1 MFLVD
6 LIINFLSA
14 YEDEDKKIID
24 DPKKIAYEYLVGWFT
39 IDLIAVAPI
48 NYIITD
54 DDNNS
59 GSNYNKF
66 RIYCGEILAKL
77 FQTKLNLGYDKSI
90 FNN

>member
-59 GSNYNKF
+59 GSNYNKLL
-66 RIYCGEILAKL
+66 RLLRLPRLYRLLRLLKL
-77 FQTKLNLGYDKSI
+77 
-90 FNN
+90 